1 MKSIAVIEVRK
12 MLTECYEVENY
23 PCFVMAKD
31 TYKEVKKLK
40 PKVLTKKHLKE
51 KAMRDSFFVMPK
63 GITEETSESPYKK
76 QKRRAKELKSY
87 HKRTIEIAKVGGFY
101 EDLAVIDEVL

>member
-40 PKVLTKKHLKE
+40 PESKKEIKKALNETK
-51 KAMRDSFFVMPK
+51 
-63 GITEETSESPYKK
+63 TENWFPNQPYKAFNDTEK
-76 QKRRAKELKSY
+76 FKI
-87 HKRTIEIAKVGGFY
+87 TIEN
-101 EDLAVIDEVL
+101 ENNLP